1 MTDVQSQDR
10 GVARLVTDLATDTV
24 ALARMELE
32 LAKAELAAKARTLG
46 GGIGVLLVGAFIA
59 LTAYCVLIAAAVL
72 GLAEWLEPW
81 LAAVIVFGIL
91 IVLAAACIAVG
102 ASMVRRGSPPVPTA
116 AIEHA
121 KQDVEW
127 LKQQLK

>member
-24 ALARMELE
+24 ALARMEIE
-32 LAKAELAAKARTLG
+32 LAKAELVAKARTLG
-46 GGIGVLLVGAFIA
+46 GGIGVLLVGAFVA

>member
-46 GGIGVLLVGAFIA
+46 GGIGVLLVGAFVA